1 LAAGAAV
8 IAALIARLVG
18 NRAALGLARYGAVA
32 LAVLLFLAA
41 LRRPAERAGRL
52 AERLDQMEKAHDV
65 QRRMLEAASDRP
77 RDRHELAQRMRDG
90 QF

>member
-1 LAAGAAV
+1 M
-8 IAALIARLVG
+8 IAALMARLAG
-18 NRAALGLARYGAVA
+18 SRAALGLARYGAVV

-77 RDRHELAQRMRDG
+77 RDRGELARRMRDG
-90 QF
+90 RF